1 MSGPLRIARSGGVVR
16 LSLSSPPLNVLDR
29 ESNRAIA
36 AAVHAHS
43 KDASVV
49 AMVLDGAGAKGF
61 SAGVAVADHT
71 PDRVA
76 GMLEDFHAAVRALW
90 RAECPTFAA
99 VHGFALGGG
108 LELALACDMVVVEAD
123 AKLGFPEIRL
133 GAYPPVAA
141 TLLPGRIGWAAACEL
156 VLTGENVGAE
166 RALALGLVN
175 RVVPPGALEKAVD
188 DMLRPLLALSPAV
201 VREAKRALREG
212 ATPAPGTALAR
223 IEERYLDSLM
233 KLADAGEGIR
243 AFMEKRPPRFENR

>member
-1 MSGPLRIARSGGVVR
+1 MSAPLLAAREGAVVHLTLAR
-16 LSLSSPPLNVLDR
+16 PPLNVLDR
-29 ESNRAIA
+29 DLNRAIA

-43 KDASVV
+43 KDPTV
-49 AMVLDGAGAKGF
+49 AAIVLDGAGARGF

-76 GMLEDFHAAVRALW
+76 GMLENFHAAVRALW
-90 RAECPTFAA
+90 RAECPTLAA
-99 VHGFALGGG
+99 IHGFALGGG
-108 LELALACDMVVVEAD
+108 LELAIACDLVIAEAD

-156 VLTGENVGAE
+156 VLGGEDVNAE
-166 RALALGLVN
+166 RAHALGLLN
-175 RVVPPGALEKAVD
+175 RVAKPGGLRAASDAL
-188 DMLRPLLALSPAV
+188 LRPFLALSPAV

-223 IEERYLDSLM
+223 IEERYLGSLM
-233 KLADAGEGIR
+233 RLADAHEGIR
-243 AFMEKRPPRFENR
+243 AFMEKREPRFENR